1 MQSDIDEERLI
12 VSEAKSGDTV
22 RIHYTGALTDGTLFD
37 SSEGRDPLEFT
48 LGGGQVIP
56 GLEREIVGMKVG
68 DKKTVTA
75 VADEAYGQ
83 PSPAAMQEVP
93 RATIPPEIEL
103 AVGGQLQAMTED
115 GRQISVTITAL
126 TEDTV
131 TMDANHPLAGKD
143 LVFDVEL
150 VEIV

>member
-1 MQSDIDEERLI
+1 M
-12 VSEAKSGDTV
+12 SEAKSGDTV
-22 RIHYTGALTDGTLFD
+22 RIHYTGTLTDGVEFD
-37 SSEGRDPLEFT
+37 SSAGRDPLEFT
-48 LGGGQVIP
+48 IGGGQIIP

-83 PSPAAMQEVP
+83 PNPGAMQEVP
-93 RATIPPEIEL
+93 RNTIPPEIEL
-103 AVGGQLQAMTED
+103 VVGGQLQAMTQD
-115 GRQISVTITAL
+115 GQQISVTIAAL

>member
-1 MQSDIDEERLI
+1 M
-12 VSEAKSGDTV
+12 SEAKSGDTV
-22 RIHYTGALTDGTLFD
+22 RIHYTGTLTDGTCFD

-56 GLEREIVGMKVG
+56 GLEREIFGMKVG
-68 DKKTVTA
+68 EKKTVTA

-83 PSPAAMQEVP
+83 PNPAAMQEVP

-115 GRQISVTITAL
+115 GREVSVTIVAL

-150 VEIV
+150 VEIA

>member
-1 MQSDIDEERLI
+1 M
-12 VSEAKSGDTV
+12 SEAKSGDTV
-22 RIHYTGALTDGTLFD
+22 RIHYTGTLSDGTQFD

-56 GLEREIVGMKVG
+56 GLEREIFGMKVG

-83 PSPAAMQEVP
+83 PNPSAMQEVP

-103 AVGGQLQAMTED
+103 VVGGQLQAMTQD
-115 GRQISVTITAL
+115 GQQISVTIVAITD
-126 TEDTV
+126 EIV

-143 LVFDVEL
+143 LIFDVEL
-150 VEIV
+150 LEIV

>member
-1 MQSDIDEERLI
+1 M
-12 VSEAKSGDTV
+12 SEAKSGDTV
-22 RIHYTGALTDGTLFD
+22 RIHYTGTLTDGTTFD

-48 LGGGQVIP
+48 LGGGQIIP
-56 GLEREIVGMKVG
+56 GLEREIFGMKVG

-83 PSPAAMQEVP
+83 PDPAAMQEVP
-93 RATIPPEIEL
+93 RASIPAEIEL
-103 AVGGQLQAMTED
+103 IVGGQLQAVTQD
-115 GRQISVTITAL
+115 GRQISVTVAAL
-126 TEDTV
+126 TDDTV

-143 LVFDVEL
+143 LVFHVEL